1 MRTLEIGADTVR
13 VEFTEFEMVV
23 LAALVERGQV
33 DVEVIESDSD
43 SIGLAIIQVAT
54 EFRSLLGHF
63 ELLSTEIFSGRGEQ

>member
-43 SIGLAIIQVAT
+43 SIGLAVIQVAT

-63 ELLSTEIFSGRGEQ
+63 ELLSTEIFSGRG

>member
-63 ELLSTEIFSGRGEQ
+63 ELLSTGIFRGRG

>member
-63 ELLSTEIFSGRGEQ
+63 ELLSTEIFSGRG